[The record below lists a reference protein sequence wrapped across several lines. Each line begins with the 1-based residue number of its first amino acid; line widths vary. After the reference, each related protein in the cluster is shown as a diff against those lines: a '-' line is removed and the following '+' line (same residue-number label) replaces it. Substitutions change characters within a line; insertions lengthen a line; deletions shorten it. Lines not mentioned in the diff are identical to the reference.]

1 MCKKAYP
8 SLIAVVVAIIVCVL
22 FAVNFRVVFVDGQSM
37 EPTLKARQLVLVK
50 RDVSSVQREDIVV
63 FCINQSVY
71 IKRIVAVAGDTVQ
84 LTDCR
89 VYVNGVYVYPYTCDI
104 DSQIEYHLEEGQYFV
119 LGDNGEASID
129 SRDFGVISENA
140 IAWQSNCILA
150 RSNNL
155 ESESIATSK
164 QPVKTAHL
172 NGGQAQIS
180 KIFPRRCA
188 SDCTPSHFPS

>member
-1 MCKKAYP
+1 
-8 SLIAVVVAIIVCVL
+8 
-22 FAVNFRVVFVDGQSM
+22 M
-37 EPTLKARQLVLVK
+37 EPTLKACQLVLVK

-129 SRDFGVISENA
+129 SRDFGVISENQLLGKA
-140 IAWQSNCILA
+140 IA
-150 RSNNL
+150 
-155 ESESIATSK
+155 
-164 QPVKTAHL
+164 
-172 NGGQAQIS
+172 
-180 KIFPRRCA
+180 F
-188 SDCTPSHFPS
+188 

>member
-1 MCKKAYP
+1 MIGRARESRNPKKVIRVTLMESYGEIGRVP
-8 SLIAVVVAIIVCVL
+8 
-22 FAVNFRVVFVDGQSM
+22 VN
-37 EPTLKARQLVLVK
+37 L
-50 RDVSSVQREDIVV
+50 SSVQREDIVV

-129 SRDFGVISENA
+129 SRVFGVISENQLLGKA
-140 IAWQSNCILA
+140 IA
-150 RSNNL
+150 
-155 ESESIATSK
+155 
-164 QPVKTAHL
+164 
-172 NGGQAQIS
+172 
-180 KIFPRRCA
+180 F
-188 SDCTPSHFPS
+188 

>member
-50 RDVSSVQREDIVV
+50 RDVSSVQREDMVV

-129 SRDFGVISENA
+129 SRDFGVISENQLLGKA
-140 IAWQSNCILA
+140 IA
-150 RSNNL
+150 
-155 ESESIATSK
+155 
-164 QPVKTAHL
+164 
-172 NGGQAQIS
+172 
-180 KIFPRRCA
+180 F
-188 SDCTPSHFPS
+188 

>member
-1 MCKKAYP
+1 
-8 SLIAVVVAIIVCVL
+8 
-22 FAVNFRVVFVDGQSM
+22 M

-71 IKRIVAVAGDTVQ
+71 IKRIVAIAGDTVQ

-129 SRDFGVISENA
+129 SRVFGVISENQLLGKA
-140 IAWQSNCILA
+140 IA
-150 RSNNL
+150 
-155 ESESIATSK
+155 
-164 QPVKTAHL
+164 
-172 NGGQAQIS
+172 
-180 KIFPRRCA
+180 F
-188 SDCTPSHFPS
+188 

>member
-1 MCKKAYP
+1 
-8 SLIAVVVAIIVCVL
+8 
-22 FAVNFRVVFVDGQSM
+22 M
-37 EPTLKARQLVLVK
+37 EPSLKARQLVLVK

-129 SRDFGVISENA
+129 SRDFGVISENQLLGKA
-140 IAWQSNCILA
+140 IA
-150 RSNNL
+150 
-155 ESESIATSK
+155 
-164 QPVKTAHL
+164 
-172 NGGQAQIS
+172 
-180 KIFPRRCA
+180 F
-188 SDCTPSHFPS
+188 

>member
-1 MCKKAYP
+1 
-8 SLIAVVVAIIVCVL
+8 
-22 FAVNFRVVFVDGQSM
+22 M

-129 SRDFGVISENA
+129 SRVFGVISENQLLGKA
-140 IAWQSNCILA
+140 LA
-150 RSNNL
+150 
-155 ESESIATSK
+155 
-164 QPVKTAHL
+164 
-172 NGGQAQIS
+172 
-180 KIFPRRCA
+180 F
-188 SDCTPSHFPS
+188 

>member
-1 MCKKAYP
+1 
-8 SLIAVVVAIIVCVL
+8 
-22 FAVNFRVVFVDGQSM
+22 M

-129 SRDFGVISENA
+129 SRVFGVISENQLLGKA
-140 IAWQSNCILA
+140 IA
-150 RSNNL
+150 
-155 ESESIATSK
+155 
-164 QPVKTAHL
+164 
-172 NGGQAQIS
+172 
-180 KIFPRRCA
+180 F
-188 SDCTPSHFPS
+188 

>member
-1 MCKKAYP
+1 
-8 SLIAVVVAIIVCVL
+8 
-22 FAVNFRVVFVDGQSM
+22 M

-89 VYVNGVYVYPYTCDI
+89 VYVNGVYIYPYTCDI

-129 SRDFGVISENA
+129 SRVFGVISENQLLGKA
-140 IAWQSNCILA
+140 IA
-150 RSNNL
+150 
-155 ESESIATSK
+155 
-164 QPVKTAHL
+164 
-172 NGGQAQIS
+172 
-180 KIFPRRCA
+180 F
-188 SDCTPSHFPS
+188 

>member
-1 MCKKAYP
+1 
-8 SLIAVVVAIIVCVL
+8 
-22 FAVNFRVVFVDGQSM
+22 M

-63 FCINQSVY
+63 FCIKQSVY

-129 SRDFGVISENA
+129 SRVFGVISENQLLGKA
-140 IAWQSNCILA
+140 IA
-150 RSNNL
+150 
-155 ESESIATSK
+155 
-164 QPVKTAHL
+164 
-172 NGGQAQIS
+172 
-180 KIFPRRCA
+180 F
-188 SDCTPSHFPS
+188 

>member
-1 MCKKAYP
+1 
-8 SLIAVVVAIIVCVL
+8 
-22 FAVNFRVVFVDGQSM
+22 M

-129 SRDFGVISENA
+129 SRVFGVISENQLLGKA
-140 IAWQSNCILA
+140 I
-150 RSNNL
+150 
-155 ESESIATSK
+155 
-164 QPVKTAHL
+164 V
-172 NGGQAQIS
+172 
-180 KIFPRRCA
+180 F
-188 SDCTPSHFPS
+188 

>member
-1 MCKKAYP
+1 
-8 SLIAVVVAIIVCVL
+8 
-22 FAVNFRVVFVDGQSM
+22 M

-89 VYVNGVYVYPYTCDI
+89 VYVNGVYIYPYTCDT

-129 SRDFGVISENA
+129 SRVFGVISENQLLGKA
-140 IAWQSNCILA
+140 IA
-150 RSNNL
+150 
-155 ESESIATSK
+155 
-164 QPVKTAHL
+164 
-172 NGGQAQIS
+172 
-180 KIFPRRCA
+180 F
-188 SDCTPSHFPS
+188 

>member
-1 MCKKAYP
+1 MQKSISIFNSSSCCNNCLR
-8 SLIAVVVAIIVCVL
+8 SLCSKLQGSI
-22 FAVNFRVVFVDGQSM
+22 
-37 EPTLKARQLVLVK
+37 LKARQLVLVK

-129 SRDFGVISENA
+129 SRVFGVISENQLLGKA
-140 IAWQSNCILA
+140 IA
-150 RSNNL
+150 
-155 ESESIATSK
+155 
-164 QPVKTAHL
+164 
-172 NGGQAQIS
+172 
-180 KIFPRRCA
+180 F
-188 SDCTPSHFPS
+188 

>member
-1 MCKKAYP
+1 
-8 SLIAVVVAIIVCVL
+8 
-22 FAVNFRVVFVDGQSM
+22 M

-71 IKRIVAVAGDTVQ
+71 IKRIVAVAGETVQ

-129 SRDFGVISENA
+129 SRDFGVISENQLLGKA
-140 IAWQSNCILA
+140 IA
-150 RSNNL
+150 
-155 ESESIATSK
+155 
-164 QPVKTAHL
+164 
-172 NGGQAQIS
+172 
-180 KIFPRRCA
+180 F
-188 SDCTPSHFPS
+188 

>member
-1 MCKKAYP
+1 
-8 SLIAVVVAIIVCVL
+8 
-22 FAVNFRVVFVDGQSM
+22 M

-50 RDVSSVQREDIVV
+50 RDVSRDQREDIVV

-129 SRDFGVISENA
+129 SRDFGVISENQLLGKA
-140 IAWQSNCILA
+140 IA
-150 RSNNL
+150 
-155 ESESIATSK
+155 
-164 QPVKTAHL
+164 
-172 NGGQAQIS
+172 
-180 KIFPRRCA
+180 F
-188 SDCTPSHFPS
+188 

>member
-1 MCKKAYP
+1 MK
-8 SLIAVVVAIIVCVL
+8 
-22 FAVNFRVVFVDGQSM
+22 
-37 EPTLKARQLVLVK
+37 PTLKARQLVLVK

-129 SRDFGVISENA
+129 SRDFGVISENQLLGKA
-140 IAWQSNCILA
+140 IA
-150 RSNNL
+150 
-155 ESESIATSK
+155 
-164 QPVKTAHL
+164 
-172 NGGQAQIS
+172 
-180 KIFPRRCA
+180 F
-188 SDCTPSHFPS
+188 

>member
-1 MCKKAYP
+1 
-8 SLIAVVVAIIVCVL
+8 
-22 FAVNFRVVFVDGQSM
+22 M

-129 SRDFGVISENA
+129 SRDFGVISENQLLGKA
-140 IAWQSNCILA
+140 IA
-150 RSNNL
+150 
-155 ESESIATSK
+155 
-164 QPVKTAHL
+164 
-172 NGGQAQIS
+172 
-180 KIFPRRCA
+180 F
-188 SDCTPSHFPS
+188 

>member
-1 MCKKAYP
+1 
-8 SLIAVVVAIIVCVL
+8 
-22 FAVNFRVVFVDGQSM
+22 M
-37 EPTLKARQLVLVK
+37 EPTLKARQFVLVK

-129 SRDFGVISENA
+129 SRDFGVISENQLLGKA
-140 IAWQSNCILA
+140 IA
-150 RSNNL
+150 
-155 ESESIATSK
+155 
-164 QPVKTAHL
+164 
-172 NGGQAQIS
+172 
-180 KIFPRRCA
+180 F
-188 SDCTPSHFPS
+188 